1 VYVKQSINKGK
12 TMALSEAAI
21 KRNKEANKRGR
32 NFPLAYRPLSPE
44 DKERAKK
51 AELSAKRKKAAI
63 ESAHIETLADLDD
76 MRQAMAKGEVDSREA
91 EKAIS
96 RFLKRTEVARDL
108 RKKRGKEY
116 SDYREKT
123 KLEDKARAAGVK
135 KYAKGGGVRKARYK

>member
-1 VYVKQSINKGK
+1 MPRVVVYVKQGINKGK

-91 EKAIS
+91 EKA
-96 RFLKRTEVARDL
+96 
-108 RKKRGKEY
+108 
-116 SDYREKT
+116 
-123 KLEDKARAAGVK
+123 
-135 KYAKGGGVRKARYK
+135 

>member
-1 VYVKQSINKGK
+1 
-12 TMALSEAAI
+12 
-21 KRNKEANKRGR
+21 
-32 NFPLAYRPLSPE
+32 
-44 DKERAKK
+44 
-51 AELSAKRKKAAI
+51 
-63 ESAHIETLADLDD
+63 

-135 KYAKGGGVRKARYK
+135 KYAKGGGIRKARYK